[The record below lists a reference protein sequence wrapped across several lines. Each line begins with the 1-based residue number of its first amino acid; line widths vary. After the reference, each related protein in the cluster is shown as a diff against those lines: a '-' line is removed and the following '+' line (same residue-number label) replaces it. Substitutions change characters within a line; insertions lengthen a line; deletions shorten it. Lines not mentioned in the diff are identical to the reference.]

1 MSIRAGNKEVA
12 LRDAAKAAIL
22 LEPQK
27 KQPEG
32 RARLGK
38 ALFRK
43 GSAHAAKGPQDP
55 TVHLSEIINR
65 LTCRAFSVTSH
76 TQSQCSR
83 TQHLK
88 GSK

>member
-1 MSIRAGNKEVA
+1 MRGGAGDKEVA

-32 RARLGK
+32 RAKLGK

-43 GSAHAAKGPQDP
+43 GSAHAAKGTRDSAAMSAITPKAHNHNWQ
-55 TVHLSEIINR
+55 I
-65 LTCRAFSVTSH
+65 H
-76 TQSQCSR
+76 T
-83 TQHLK
+83 H
-88 GSK
+88 